1 MDFLLFKLKYHIW
14 ENLTKIVKPNKREYI
29 LFFMGRYPENFK
41 HGITAV
47 IDSDSLVRFSL
58 GQSVIVVRFTST
70 RKINEIKKIFDRV
83 YSGYIDSYMLFRV
96 KDTNFAK
103 GLCQTHYN
111 HLYDMNYFKFT
122 TNETLERVQ
131 SFVTSMN
138 NMRSEMQEFVNEQ
151 MVLIKEKEGLLDN
164 NNLIEIDEEK
174 TNIDDINPILEKIYS
189 QGINSL
195 TEQEKNELKKYA
207 KND

>member
-1 MDFLLFKLKYHIW
+1 MDFLFFKLKYYIW
-14 ENLTKIVKPNKREYI
+14 ENVLKIVKPNKREYI
-29 LFFMGRYPENFK
+29 LFFMGRYPENFR

-70 RKINEIKKIFDRV
+70 KKISEIKKIFDRV
-83 YSGYIDSYMLFRV
+83 YSGYIDSYMLFEI
-96 KDTNFAK
+96 KDSNFAK

-122 TNETLERVQ
+122 TNETLEKVQ
-131 SFVTSMN
+131 NFIISVN
-138 NMRSEMQEFVNEQ
+138 NMKSEMLEFVNDQ

-174 TNIDDINPILEKIYS
+174 INMDDINPILDKIYNH
-189 QGINSL
+189 GMNSL
-195 TEQEKNELKKYA
+195 TEQEKQILNKYA